1 MITRTVSLPLATAP
15 AWKTTNMDMDDD
27 DAFLYGDEEPADE
40 VDVKQE
46 LAGAPFQGESNGSGR
61 AVLYS
66 NTGIV
71 SDLMI

>member
-1 MITRTVSLPLATAP
+1 
-15 AWKTTNMDMDDD
+15 MDMDDD

-46 LAGAPFQGESNGSGR
+46 QQPAGAPFQGESSGSGW
-61 AVLYS
+61 AILYS

-71 SDLMI
+71 LTF

>member
-1 MITRTVSLPLATAP
+1 
-15 AWKTTNMDMDDD
+15 MDMDDD

-66 NTGIV
+66 NTGIL
-71 SDLMI
+71 SDLMT